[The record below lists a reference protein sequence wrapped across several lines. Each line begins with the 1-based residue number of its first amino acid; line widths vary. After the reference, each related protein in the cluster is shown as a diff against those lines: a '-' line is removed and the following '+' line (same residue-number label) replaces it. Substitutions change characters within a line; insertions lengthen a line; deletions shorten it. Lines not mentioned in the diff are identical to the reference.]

1 MPLIALALV
10 LIAAALHAGWN
21 LLVKR
26 AKEKQIF
33 TWWALVVGTICFA
46 PLLVIVPPLPISI
59 WPYVASSA
67 ILEAVYFIALTRAYE
82 KGDFSLIYPM
92 ARGTAPALLAIWA
105 VLFLGE
111 RPHLAGFAGLA
122 LLVLGLVV
130 VGGKVW
136 WSLRKTSVLSASG
149 VGMALGAALCISI
162 YSAIDGAAVRLAPPL
177 PYTVLIT
184 GLSAVLIA
192 PVMLLQYGHRTVIA
206 EWRGNW
212 PRIVLVGILSL
223 VAYML
228 VLYAYSIARVSYAGA
243 IREISIV
250 FAALVGW
257 RWLGESFGAMRT
269 IGAILIFTGILV
281 IAVAG

>member
-46 PLLVIVPPLPISI
+46 PLLVLDPLPITRI
-59 WPYVASSA
+59 WLYVVCSA
-67 ILEAVYFIALTRAYE
+67 LVEGLYYITLTRAYE

-105 VLFLGE
+105 VLFLDE

-122 LLVLGLVV
+122 LLILGLIV
-130 VGGKVW
+130 VGGNVW
-136 WSLRKTSVLSASG
+136 WSLRKTSALSASG
-149 VGMALGAALCISI
+149 VGLALGTALCISI

-177 PYTVLIT
+177 SYTVLII
-184 GLSAVLIA
+184 GLSSVFITPLM
-192 PVMLLQYGHRTVIA
+192 VVQYGYHTVTA
-206 EWRGNW
+206 EWRANW
-212 PRIVLVGILSL
+212 PRIILVGILSL
-223 VAYML
+223 LSYML
-228 VLYAYSIARVSYAGA
+228 VLYAYSVGRVSYAGA
-243 IREISIV
+243 IREVSIV
-250 FAALVGW
+250 FAAIVGW
-257 RWLGESFGAMRT
+257 RWLGENFGGMRT
-269 IGAILIFTGILV
+269 VGAILIFAGILV